1 MIIGLFGR
9 GGENKGGAM
18 AKVRCDIRC
27 KKCNRLLCK
36 GCVHW
41 LEIKCPRCGHLQSV
55 CTEDAE
61 EGGHKKVVLEA

>member
-1 MIIGLFGR
+1 
-9 GGENKGGAM
+9 M

-61 EGGHKKVVLEA
+61 EGGHKKVALEA